1 MCGRYFVDDEMW
13 REIKKICKQID
24 DSKLKVTRGDVCPT
38 DMAVVLMG
46 MKEVRTEQMQW
57 GFTQQYQ
64 EGLLINAR
72 AETVLSKPSFRDSMR
87 HCRCV
92 IPAAG
97 FYEWNKA
104 KEQVS
109 FRMPQ
114 SKILYM
120 AGIWQPTA
128 KEKQFTILTTSPNDS
143 VSPVHDRMPLVLTS
157 EEIIP
162 WIQSFDAA
170 EKLLTK
176 TPPFLEHKQEYAQLS
191 LFII

>member
-1 MCGRYFVDDEMW
+1 MCGRYFIDGEMW

-24 DSKLKVTRGDVCPT
+24 DSKLKVTRGDVRPT
-38 DMAVVLMG
+38 DMAVVLTG
-46 MKEVRTEQMQW
+46 MKEVRPEQMQW

-157 EEIIP
+157 DELKP
-162 WIQSFDAA
+162 WIQDFGTA

-176 TPPFLEHKQEYAQLS
+176 TPPLLDHKQEYEQLS
-191 LFII
+191 LFTI

>member
-120 AGIWQPTA
+120 AGIWPPTA

-176 TPPFLEHKQEYAQLS
+176 TPPFLEHKQEYEQLS